1 MATRP
6 KKPTVSADVRLMP
19 VTADGQVLEG
29 AGSWPLPV
37 AARGDPRD
45 EDDFGDETLPSEN
58 ATDRVMAMLD
68 EVGGDDKAVVKVYRK
83 RPDGKNVWL
92 DDYSPLEFENGGVKM
107 MRQKYGGGS
116 YVIFLYGMTPRGA
129 FGIRTKAEVEI
140 EATKE
145 SEVRVPVNDGRMDRL
160 EALVTKMLERPPVDP
175 MMEMQKMFAMAGTMR
190 EAFGLNNAP
199 QKSGVTEALEMMREM
214 RAAAGELM
222 PERESSDEGG
232 LLGMAK
238 GIIPLIGAVVAQ
250 QQAGAA
256 PMTAL
261 PPIDQTATIAPN
273 NGPLPPGT
281 VQTQPEG
288 EPMSA
293 EMLAM
298 IALKGYI
305 KAIVMMAKTGVD
317 PQKGADII
325 YKHLPD
331 EMIGMMELPVW
342 WELLIE
348 QAPDLKPYQEW
359 VTKAR
364 DLAMA
369 QFAKE
374 AAEAPPEE

>member
-1 MATRP
+1 
-6 KKPTVSADVRLMP
+6 MP
-19 VTADGQVLEG
+19 VTDDGRVIEG
-29 AGSWPLPV
+29 AGSWPMPV
-37 AARGDPRD
+37 GQGDPADDD
-45 EDDFGDETLPSEN
+45 EPDYPVPES
-58 ATDRVMAMLD
+58 ATDRVMAMLGDVAGD
-68 EVGGDDKAVVKVYRK
+68 EKAKVKIFRK
-83 RPDGKNVWL
+83 RPDGKMAWL
-92 DDYSPLEFENGGVKM
+92 DDYSPTEFEAGGTTMV
-107 MRQKYGGGS
+107 RQKYGVGS
-116 YVIFLYGMTPRGA
+116 YAIYLYGITRRGA
-129 FGIRTKAEVEI
+129 FGIITKAEVEI
-140 EATKE
+140 EASKDFDARNT
-145 SEVRVPVNDGRMDRL
+145 SAPANDARMDRL

-175 MMEMQKMFAMAGTMR
+175 MVEMQKMFAMAGTMR

-238 GIIPLIGAVVAQ
+238 GLIPLIGGVMAQ

-273 NGPLPPGT
+273 NDPLPPGT

-348 QAPDLKPYQEW
+348 QAPDLNPYQEW

-374 AAEAPPEE
+374 AAEAPPEGD

>member
-1 MATRP
+1 
-6 KKPTVSADVRLMP
+6 
-19 VTADGQVLEG
+19 
-29 AGSWPLPV
+29 
-37 AARGDPRD
+37 
-45 EDDFGDETLPSEN
+45 
-58 ATDRVMAMLD
+58 
-68 EVGGDDKAVVKVYRK
+68 
-83 RPDGKNVWL
+83 
-92 DDYSPLEFENGGVKM
+92 
-107 MRQKYGGGS
+107 
-116 YVIFLYGMTPRGA
+116 
-129 FGIRTKAEVEI
+129 
-140 EATKE
+140 
-145 SEVRVPVNDGRMDRL
+145 
-160 EALVTKMLERPPVDP
+160 
-175 MMEMQKMFAMAGTMR
+175 
-190 EAFGLNNAP
+190 
-199 QKSGVTEALEMMREM
+199 
-214 RAAAGELM
+214 
-222 PERESSDEGG
+222 
-232 LLGMAK
+232 
-238 GIIPLIGAVVAQ
+238 
-250 QQAGAA
+250 
-256 PMTAL
+256 MTAL

-273 NGPLPPGT
+273 NDPLPPGT

-348 QAPDLKPYQEW
+348 QAPDLNPYQEW

-374 AAEAPPEE
+374 AAEAPPEGD